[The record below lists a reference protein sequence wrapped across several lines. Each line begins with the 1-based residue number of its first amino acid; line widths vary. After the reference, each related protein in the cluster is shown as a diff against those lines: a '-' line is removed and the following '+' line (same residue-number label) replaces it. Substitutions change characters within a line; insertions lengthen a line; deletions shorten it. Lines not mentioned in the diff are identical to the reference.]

1 MLEYE
6 KEGAIITDDISE
18 ADVILGEGGRRGGRE
33 EEGRGRGGREGGEK
47 EGEGGG
53 RKGRGRSG
61 RKDYHLVFAGVKR
74 PTLDN
79 LIPNKTYFFFS
90 HTIKAQP
97 ENMDLLDAALE
108 KVPNPLNLEF

>member
-1 MLEYE
+1 MC
-6 KEGAIITDDISE
+6 T
-18 ADVILGEGGRRGGRE
+18 
-33 EEGRGRGGREGGEK
+33 
-47 EGEGGG
+47 
-53 RKGRGRSG
+53 
-61 RKDYHLVFAGVKR
+61 GVKR

-108 KVPNPLNLEF
+108 KVRIALELASTASQARLVTEESLVANTGGVRCTNLRCSFYSGWLLY